1 VARAKPADSGP
12 TGICVGGSL
21 APSRRDGHGRAQVQ
35 SLTSGRLLTL
45 MSRWRIDAAWIAL
58 ATIPFARPS
67 PRSIGLCFPMV
78 VAGLGL
84 RTWARGHLDRAEIVT
99 QTGPFAFVRH
109 PLYVGSFFVGLGVS
123 LMSRVT
129 VVPVLFTLAFLLMYW
144 PKALRE
150 EHFLRNRFGDD
161 YARYAERVGAVIPR
175 LASPRTPAER
185 ADRHFQWRGIV
196 RYREYET
203 WIGTS
208 AMVGV
213 MMWRAGSLDGFL
225 RSIGQALG
233 LVR

>member
-1 VARAKPADSGP
+1 
-12 TGICVGGSL
+12 
-21 APSRRDGHGRAQVQ
+21 
-35 SLTSGRLLTL
+35 
-45 MSRWRIDAAWIAL
+45 
-58 ATIPFARPS
+58 
-67 PRSIGLCFPMV
+67 MV
-78 VAGLGL
+78 VAGLVL
-84 RTWARGHLDRAEIVT
+84 RTWARGHLDRAQVVT

-123 LMSRVT
+123 LMSRVPLI
-129 VVPVLFTLAFLLMYW
+129 PVLFTLAFLLMYW
-144 PKALRE
+144 PKAMRE

-161 YARYAERVGAVIPR
+161 YGRYAERVGSVVPR
-175 LASPRTPAER
+175 LARPRTPVER

-203 WIGTS
+203 WIGAA

-225 RSIGQALG
+225 RSIGQGLG